1 MLMMVT
7 IAVSVQFFIRAE
19 MVQDSFNKLLQFE
32 DYTTHEK
39 MLNRK
44 IGWFSGAYWCVVTAI
59 YLGYSFWRDSWKTSW
74 VIWVVGGLLFAALN
88 IALRAWVGRQ
98 GE

>member
-1 MLMMVT
+1 MMVT
-7 IAVSVQFFIRAE
+7 IAVAVQFFIRAE

-39 MLNRK
+39 MMTRK
-44 IGWFSGAYWCVVTAI
+44 IGQ
-59 YLGYSFWRDSWKTSW
+59 
-74 VIWVVGGLLFAALN
+74 VIWVVAGLLFAALN
-88 IALRAWVGRQ
+88 FALRAWVDRQ